1 VSGPDSSTGG
11 YLAPTSGPIEDDALL
26 DLIQGAIV
34 GITGIT
40 GQLVRPRWQLEPPDA
55 PDVGTNW
62 CAFGIVDRDQDTF
75 GVEQWN
81 PEAGNETVIRHETIN
96 ILASFYGPGCDG
108 LAMQLRDGLILAQNR
123 EALGGQGLEFISCGK
138 PQRAPEPTYLLPC
151 DARLIAPMRCLVS
164 CPPTSRRGF
173 KPRPQPSQ
181 KPSLLARTRH
191 RNDHRPVRFAPHR
204 AQSEPD

>member
-138 PQRAPEPTYLLPC
+138 PQRAPELIKSQWLSRTDLPLTLRREADRTYAVLGLLS
-151 DARLIAPMRCLVS
+151 ANITAGVQT
-164 CPPTSRRGF
+164 PTSTITEAI
-173 KPRPQPSQ
+173 PVSSNEAQ
-181 KPSLLARTRH
+181 K
-191 RNDHRPVRFAPHR
+191 
-204 AQSEPD
+204 